1 MKQRIIKALLDMH
14 LDEGDRLPSV
24 RSMIKSFGAS
34 SGTVQAAL
42 AELESAGKICKIQGK
57 GCFWG
62 KTPLKNTVPFVHET
76 VSEKLAKAFERDFA
90 QGYLKPSQPL
100 PLSKELSA
108 RYNVSQGTLRK
119 FLEEKVA
126 RGILKKEGRQYVFY
140 RKQQQRDEAPLSEL
154 IFVTR
159 CNSWGGF
166 SAESERELD
175 FLRLI
180 YKTAGKNHYKLTLFG
195 INDATGKL
203 IDRSGK
209 PCKLK
214 EHPNAVGAVLSTL
227 LVQNYRPLLTFFADA
242 KFPVAVWW
250 EHPIDAVPKS
260 FLRKD
265 NWIFFNSTFGKTPGK
280 EIGRYLLGLGV
291 TEVGYFSPYH
301 NSSWSK
307 DRLTGLEESGLV
319 VHPYVDAEFASP
331 WDYKQIARKKVEK
344 LSVEIMARS
353 LEKDKLKTLAE
364 RALEFQRANSNNMP
378 WICVN
383 DEVAGIFMEMAEENN
398 MEIPQPN
405 IGPTYIAFDNSM
417 ESYLLR
423 IPSYDFN
430 TDALVEQIFYYI
442 SNPSAFDGIKKIHHI
457 LGNVVE
463 K

>member
-1 MKQRIIKALLDMH
+1 M
-14 LDEGDRLPSV
+14 
-24 RSMIKSFGAS
+24 
-34 SGTVQAAL
+34 
-42 AELESAGKICKIQGK
+42 
-57 GCFWG
+57 
-62 KTPLKNTVPFVHET
+62 
-76 VSEKLAKAFERDFA
+76 
-90 QGYLKPSQPL
+90 
-100 PLSKELSA
+100 
-108 RYNVSQGTLRK
+108 
-119 FLEEKVA
+119 
-126 RGILKKEGRQYVFY
+126 
-140 RKQQQRDEAPLSEL
+140 
-154 IFVTR
+154 
-159 CNSWGGF
+159 
-166 SAESERELD
+166 
-175 FLRLI
+175 
-180 YKTAGKNHYKLTLFG
+180 
-195 INDATGKL
+195 
-203 IDRSGK
+203 
-209 PCKLK
+209 
-214 EHPNAVGAVLSTL
+214 
-227 LVQNYRPLLTFFADA
+227 
-242 KFPVAVWW
+242 
-250 EHPIDAVPKS
+250 
-260 FLRKD
+260 RKD

-307 DRLTGLEESGLV
+307 DRLTGLEESGVV

-331 WDYKQIARKKVEK
+331 WDYKEIARKKVEK

-364 RALEFQRANSNNMP
+364 RALEFQATNSNNMP

>member
-1 MKQRIIKALLDMH
+1 M
-14 LDEGDRLPSV
+14 
-24 RSMIKSFGAS
+24 
-34 SGTVQAAL
+34 
-42 AELESAGKICKIQGK
+42 
-57 GCFWG
+57 
-62 KTPLKNTVPFVHET
+62 
-76 VSEKLAKAFERDFA
+76 
-90 QGYLKPSQPL
+90 
-100 PLSKELSA
+100 
-108 RYNVSQGTLRK
+108 
-119 FLEEKVA
+119 
-126 RGILKKEGRQYVFY
+126 
-140 RKQQQRDEAPLSEL
+140 
-154 IFVTR
+154 TR

-209 PCKLK
+209 PCKLS

-227 LVQNYRPLLTFFADA
+227 LVQNFRPLLTFFADA

-265 NWIFFNSTFGKTPGK
+265 NWIFFNSTFGKNPGK

-344 LSVEIMARS
+344 LSVEIMART
-353 LEKDKLKTLAE
+353 LEKEKLKTLAE
-364 RALEFQRANSNNMP
+364 RALEFQAANGNNMP

-442 SNPSAFDGIKKIHHI
+442 SSPSAFDGIKKIHHI

>member
-1 MKQRIIKALLDMH
+1 MKQRIIKALLDMN
-14 LDEGDRLPSV
+14 LAEGDRLPSV

-42 AELESAGKICKIQGK
+42 AELESAGKICRIQGK

-62 KTPLKNTVPFVHET
+62 TSPLRTQVPYVHET

-126 RGILKKEGRQYVFY
+126 SNILKKEGRQYLFY
-140 RKQQQRDEAPLSEL
+140 RKQQKKDDAPLSEL

-175 FLRLI
+175 FLRLV

-195 INDATGKL
+195 INDASGKL

-209 PCKLK
+209 PCKLS

-227 LVQNYRPLLTFFADA
+227 LVQNFRPLLTFFADA

-265 NWIFFNSTFGKTPGK
+265 NWIFFNSTIGKNPGK
-280 EIGRYLLGLGV
+280 ENGR
-291 TEVGYFSPYH
+291 
-301 NSSWSK
+301 
-307 DRLTGLEESGLV
+307 
-319 VHPYVDAEFASP
+319 
-331 WDYKQIARKKVEK
+331 
-344 LSVEIMARS
+344 
-353 LEKDKLKTLAE
+353 
-364 RALEFQRANSNNMP
+364 
-378 WICVN
+378 
-383 DEVAGIFMEMAEENN
+383 
-398 MEIPQPN
+398 
-405 IGPTYIAFDNSM
+405 
-417 ESYLLR
+417 
-423 IPSYDFN
+423 
-430 TDALVEQIFYYI
+430 
-442 SNPSAFDGIKKIHHI
+442 
-457 LGNVVE
+457 
-463 K
+463 

>member
-1 MKQRIIKALLDMH
+1 MKQRIIKALLDMN

-62 KTPLKNTVPFVHET
+62 TSPLRTQVPYVHET

-126 RGILKKEGRQYVFY
+126 RNILKKEGRQYLFY
-140 RKQQQRDEAPLSEL
+140 RKQQKKDDEPLSEL

-175 FLRLI
+175 FLRLV

-195 INDATGKL
+195 INDASGKL

-209 PCKLK
+209 PCKLS
-214 EHPNAVGAVLSTL
+214 EHPNAVG
-227 LVQNYRPLLTFFADA
+227 
-242 KFPVAVWW
+242 
-250 EHPIDAVPKS
+250 AVPKS

-265 NWIFFNSTFGKTPGK
+265 NWIFFNSTFGKNPGK

-344 LSVEIMARS
+344 LSVEIMART
-353 LEKDKLKTLAE
+353 LEKEKLKTLAE
-364 RALEFQRANSNNMP
+364 RALEFQSKNGNNMP

-383 DEVAGIFMEMAEENN
+383 DEVAGIFMEMVEENN

-442 SNPSAFDGIKKIHHI
+442 SSPSAFDGIKKIHHI